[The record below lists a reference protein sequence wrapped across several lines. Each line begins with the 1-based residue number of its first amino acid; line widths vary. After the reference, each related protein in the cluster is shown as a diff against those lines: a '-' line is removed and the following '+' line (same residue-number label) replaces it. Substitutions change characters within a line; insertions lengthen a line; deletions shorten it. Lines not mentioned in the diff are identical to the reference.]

1 MEGPT
6 TTIRVSYSRANY
18 DSSGGRFDLPAQ
30 QTICVEET
38 LSTAKLHMGFHCVM
52 LICLVVEFVVAILSA
67 TSTCFGLDCCTNPS
81 GTQQVLYYQTQIP
94 QFQSPVVFVNPNE
107 PPPAYTSLLTSA
119 PNQSPSSP
127 AAVGV
132 HSNGQ
137 PQQVAVPSPSSQ
149 SPGETRP
156 TPDARGTPSQNPQD
170 DDGLYVTPDAARDR
184 PPLAAPHSAN
194 EYSYA
199 DTQYRPAPPTYSNDR
214 FHREDSQPDGDQNY
228 ITVTN

>member
-1 MEGPT
+1 M
-6 TTIRVSYSRANY
+6 
-18 DSSGGRFDLPAQ
+18 
-30 QTICVEET
+30 
-38 LSTAKLHMGFHCVM
+38 
-52 LICLVVEFVVAILSA
+52 
-67 TSTCFGLDCCTNPS
+67 
-81 GTQQVLYYQTQIP
+81 
-94 QFQSPVVFVNPNE
+94 VFVNPNE

-132 HSNGQ
+132 HSNAH
-137 PQQVAVPSPSSQ
+137 PQQVAVTSPSPQ
-149 SPGETRP
+149 SPGETHP
-156 TPDARGTPSQNPQD
+156 TPDARGTPTPSQNPQD
-170 DDGLYVTPDAARDR
+170 DDGLYVTPDAAPDR

-199 DTQYRPAPPTYSNDR
+199 DTQYRPAPPAYSNNR